1 MPPLLTLLAF
11 ANLVI
16 GSGAFVVSS
25 IVAPIAED
33 LGTSVPAAGQAMTA
47 YAISTAALAP
57 AVLIATGRWPRR
69 HALLATLA
77 LFFAGNVVCA
87 LAPHL
92 AVLLAGRVLMG
103 LGAAFTPIAAGIA
116 IALVEPAR
124 RGKALAYVFL
134 GMSLSYVI
142 GVPLGAW
149 IGLAWG
155 WRWPIAGVALATLVL
170 MVLVARKVPRDVQ
183 APGASFAG
191 LGPLL
196 THGPVLWPLAMTL
209 LYFTAIFSV
218 FSYIGP
224 VLEALN
230 PMTPTLLSVTLAL
243 FGVSGAVGTV
253 IGGWAN
259 DRFGSRRTLV
269 VQLAILAAMMACVP
283 LTQGSYPLT
292 LAAFLVWGTAGFG
305 MMAPQQSRLAV
316 AAGPQAPLALSLNTS
331 MLYGGTAVGA
341 AVGGA
346 ASATVGFA
354 HMAWIGVPFALA
366 GLATLMF
373 GRPSAP
379 ALDRPLE
386 TP

>member
-16 GSGAFVVSS
+16 GSGAFLVSS

-33 LGTSVPAAGQAMTA
+33 LGASVPAAGQAMTA

>member
-33 LGTSVPAAGQAMTA
+33 LGTGVPAAGQAMTA

-283 LTQGSYPLT
+283 LTRGSYPLT
-292 LAAFLVWGTAGFG
+292 LATFLVWGTAGFG